1 MITSKELLHTN
12 AQVEKYKLFEI
23 IAGKLQVN
31 TYSTTPP
38 LFLRKELQSEIQQNI
53 LRTGNTS
60 YLQFISIPMG
70 CFLP

>member
-1 MITSKELLHTN
+1 MITSKELLRKN

-23 IAGKLQVN
+23 IAGKLQTN

-53 LRTGNTS
+53 LRTVNTS
-60 YLQFISIPMG
+60 YLQFISSPMG